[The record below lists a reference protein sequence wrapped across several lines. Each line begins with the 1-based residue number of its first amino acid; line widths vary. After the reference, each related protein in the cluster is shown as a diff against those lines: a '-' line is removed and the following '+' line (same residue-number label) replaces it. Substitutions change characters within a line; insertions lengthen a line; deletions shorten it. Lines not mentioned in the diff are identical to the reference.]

1 MKRNLPG
8 IILSLLIAVPAWFT
22 GQLYP
27 LVGGP
32 VLAILC
38 GMVIS
43 MFLKMNGTTSPGLK
57 LTSKKML
64 QGAIILLGFQL
75 NLANVAAIGSQALLL
90 ILLTLVTAF
99 LTAFIVSKIIK
110 TEENTSILIGV
121 GTAICG
127 GSAIAATAP
136 IIGAREE
143 EIASSISTIF
153 LFNIVAVLVFPPLG
167 RWLGMSDFSFGLWA
181 GTAINDTSS
190 VVAAGQ
196 IWSDTALQTATIV
209 KLVRTLGILP
219 IAIALGFRQA
229 KKDSE
234 GQPVNIS
241 TIFPWF
247 IMGFLVASLMA
258 TQGIVPPQLQQL
270 FSFAGKFMI
279 VMAMAAIGLSTNI
292 VQLVHSGK
300 KPLFL
305 GFCCW
310 SAVVVAS
317 LIAQR
322 IMG

>member
-1 MKRNLPG
+1 MKQIFPG
-8 IILSLLIAVPAWFT
+8 ILLSLLLAAPAWFA

-32 VLAILC
+32 VLAILG
-38 GMVIS
+38 GMALS
-43 MFLKMNGTTSPGLK
+43 PFLTNKEVSSPGLK
-57 LTSKKML
+57 FTSKKAL

-90 ILLTLVTAF
+90 ILLTYVTAF
-99 LTAFIVSKIIK
+99 LTAFFVSNLIK

-136 IIGAREE
+136 VIGAREE

-153 LFNIVAVLVFPPLG
+153 LFNILAVLIFPPLG
-167 RWLGMSDFSFGLWA
+167 RMLGMSDAAFGLWA

-196 IWSDTALQTATIV
+196 IWSNSALEFATIV

-219 IAIALGFRQA
+219 IALVLGLRRT
-229 KKDSE
+229 KKDS
-234 GQPVNIS
+234 QHQTVHY
-241 TIFPWF
+241 TRIFPWF
-247 IMGFLVASLMA
+247 IVVFLVASSL
-258 TQGIVPPQLQQL
+258 TTVGFIHPTLQQI
-270 FSFAGKFMI
+270 FSVTGKFFI
-279 VMAMAAIGLSTNI
+279 VVAMAAIGLSTNI
-292 VQLVHSGK
+292 FRLIQSGK
-300 KPLFL
+300 KPLML
-305 GFCCW
+305 GLCCW
-310 SAVVVAS
+310 SAVVIVS

-322 IMG
+322 MIY